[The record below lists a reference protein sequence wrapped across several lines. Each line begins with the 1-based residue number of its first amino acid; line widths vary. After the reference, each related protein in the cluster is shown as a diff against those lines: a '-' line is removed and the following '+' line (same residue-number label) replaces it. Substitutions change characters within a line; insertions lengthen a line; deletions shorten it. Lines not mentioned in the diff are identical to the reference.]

1 MKSPRKIFQTLIY
14 LLVLFVIQEVALR
27 VFFPL
32 PEISNLDRIS
42 YLELGKEGSRY
53 TRNETRFWQS
63 SLDTSEIFV
72 HEMNRYGFRD
82 KEWKVA
88 KPEGKKRVLFIGD
101 SFVEGIMAGQEETIP
116 AGFEAKAGP
125 EKYEVLNAGMVG
137 QGLDAYL
144 QLAAD
149 IIPVFK
155 PDVAILCIYAN
166 DLGETEPAVP
176 QFYLEPEYFN
186 WYSPRFITL
195 LRESRQRGPLR
206 AIWDGSSRAYLPS
219 VPTPANP
226 WTENE
231 TALSPH
237 VDPEVAVEMKQG
249 TFNPF
254 RTNALA
260 KEEKYLKLPPKLG
273 ETIPFFQYSCEQSQ
287 TQPVVVYI
295 PSRNQVTTQYYSY
308 EGKFCQVDCPDSLD
322 LTRPK
327 YQLHQRVIAGQCQ
340 RFSIPFIDL
349 SPLIRQE
356 EEKGNN
362 LFWQYDE
369 HMKGKG
375 YLLLGNAIAER
386 WAEFSD

>member
-1 MKSPRKIFQTLIY
+1 MLIY
-14 LLVLFVIQEVALR
+14 LIFLLAVQEVALR
-27 VFFPL
+27 IIFPL
-32 PEISNLDRIS
+32 PEIKNLDRIS
-42 YLELGKEGSRY
+42 YMESGKEGGRY

-63 SLDTSEIFV
+63 SPDTTAIFE

-88 KPEGKKRVLFIGD
+88 KTEGKKRVLFIGD
-101 SFVEGIMAGQEETIP
+101 SFVEGIMAEQDATIP
-116 AGFEAKAGP
+116 AGFEEQVGP
-125 EKYEVLNAGMVG
+125 DQYEVFNAGMVG

-149 IIPVFK
+149 LIPIFK

-166 DLGETEPAVP
+166 DPGQSEPAVP
-176 QFYLEPEYFN
+176 QYYLEPEYFN
-186 WYSPRFITL
+186 LYSPRFLTL

-226 WTENE
+226 WTHNE

-237 VDPEVAVEMKQG
+237 VETEIAVEMKRG
-249 TFNPF
+249 KFNPF

-260 KEEKYLKLPPKLG
+260 KEARFLKLPPKLG
-273 ETIPFFQYSCEQSQ
+273 ETIPFFQYTCQQ
-287 TQPVVVYI
+287 NQAQPLVVYI
-295 PSRNQVTTQYYSY
+295 PGRNQVTTSYYAY
-308 EGKFCQVDCPDSLD
+308 ERKFCRIDCPDSLD
-322 LTRPK
+322 LTRPE
-327 YQLHQRVIAGQCQ
+327 YQLHQRTIAGQCQ
-340 RFSIPFIDL
+340 RFGIPFIDL
-349 SPLIRQE
+349 SPLIRE
-356 EEKGNN
+356 EENKGNH

-375 YLLLGNAIAER
+375 YLLLGKAIAER
-386 WAEFSD
+386 WKAMVQ